1 MNRKNLYVLSFILIV
16 FISLMAGCSGIQN
29 GESESGSVD
38 SENNGDGAEDANKDI
53 TVGVSDNFISMDPH
67 DSNDTLGYSAQK
79 GMMEGLVGFDEEMEV
94 IPRLAE
100 DWEASDDAKEFTFTL
115 RDDVE
120 FHDGEPFNA
129 EAVKVNMDR
138 LKDPD
143 NNLKRHSMAAVI
155 DEVEVIDEFEVKFI
169 LKEPFGAMIN
179 NFAHPSMMMHSPK
192 ALEEEGDDV
201 ALNPVGTGPFEFDEW
216 KQGDHLTMKK
226 NDNYWKEG
234 YPKVD
239 SVTFKPVPENGSR
252 VAMLQTG
259 EADFIYPV
267 PTEQVETLEDE
278 DGIEVNFEESIV
290 TQYASMNTRKEPF
303 DKKEVRQAVNYAI
316 DQDAFIE
323 VVQNGHGTPMDSIVA
338 PKVQFYDAQT
348 PYDYNPEKAKELLK
362 EAGYEDGFEAKI
374 WSGNTSDAIKAAEF
388 IQQQLSEV
396 NIDLEVTSMESGTLS
411 DSLWDVED
419 PDDAEV
425 DMYYGGWSSS
435 TGDADWGLR
444 PLIGGEENFPPA
456 SYNVAFYDNEEVND
470 DITKALET
478 ADNDQREEAY
488 EHAQEIIWDEA
499 PWTFLA
505 LAPTKAGKRE
515 NLEGIYL
522 LPDNSLSFEE
532 LEVK

>member
-1 MNRKNLYVLSFILIV
+1 MSGKNLYRLGFILLLLIA
-16 FISLMAGCSGIQN
+16 LMAACSGI
-29 GESESGSVD
+29 
-38 SENNGDGAEDANKDI
+38 ENNSDNEVSTNNGGNDGADKDI
-53 TVGVSDNFISMDPH
+53 TIGVSDNFISMDPH

-79 GMMEGLVGFDEEMEV
+79 GMMEGLVGFDKEMEV
-94 IPRLAE
+94 VPRLAE
-100 DWEASDDAKEFTFTL
+100 DWESSDDAKEFTFTL

-155 DEVEVIDEFEVKFI
+155 DEVEVLDEYEVKFI

-192 ALEEEGDDV
+192 SLEEDDDV
-201 ALNPVGTGPFEFDEW
+201 GLHPIGTGPFEFDEW
-216 KQGDHLTMKK
+216 EQGDHLTMKK
-226 NDNYWKEG
+226 NDNYWRED

-252 VAMLQTG
+252 VAMLQAG

-267 PTEQVETLEDE
+267 PTEQEEKLKDE

-290 TQYASMNTRKEPF
+290 TQYVSMNTRKEPF
-303 DKKEVRQAVNYAI
+303 DQKEVRQAVNYAI

-338 PKVQFYDAQT
+338 PKVQFYEAQT
-348 PYDYNPEKAKELLK
+348 PYDYDPEKAKELLK

-396 NIDLEVTSMESGTLS
+396 NIDLDVTSMESGTLS

-456 SYNVAFYDNEEVND
+456 SYNVAFFDNDEVNA
-470 DITKALET
+470 DIEKALGT
-478 ADNDQREEAY
+478 ADSDERAEAY
-488 EHAQEIIWDEA
+488 ENAQEVIWEEA
-499 PWTFLA
+499 PWGFLA
-505 LAPTKAGKRE
+505 LAPTKAGKKD

-532 LEVK
+532 IEVK